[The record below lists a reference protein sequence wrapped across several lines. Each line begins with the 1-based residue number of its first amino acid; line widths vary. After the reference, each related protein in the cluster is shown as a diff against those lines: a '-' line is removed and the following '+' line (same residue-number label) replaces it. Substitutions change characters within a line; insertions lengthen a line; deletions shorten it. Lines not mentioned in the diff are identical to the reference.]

1 MANSHTYKENIK
13 SKIRLAAFDN
23 LKDTQQS
30 HSKVRNIHYDK
41 LEVQK
46 YMVSPLFSNTEVNLL
61 HALRSRST
69 ECKANQKQKYV
80 HTNLLC
86 TLCEQEVDDQPH
98 LMRCTELVNKLRTE
112 ELATGKIMYDDI
124 FSSDVNKQ
132 KEITSLYLKLFKIRS
147 RILEDNNS
155 QEAPS
160 TTPMVLKLSNNLQ
173 SCIVYSSFGK

>member
-1 MANSHTYKENIK
+1 M
-13 SKIRLAAFDN
+13 
-23 LKDTQQS
+23 
-30 HSKVRNIHYDK
+30 
-41 LEVQK
+41 
-46 YMVSPLFSNTEVNLL
+46 
-61 HALRSRST
+61 
-69 ECKANQKQKYV
+69 
-80 HTNLLC
+80 C

-98 LMRCTELVNKLRTE
+98 LVRCTVLVNKLRTE

-160 TTPMVLKLSNNLQ
+160 TTTMVLSNNL
-173 SCIVYSSFGK
+173 